1 MSIVKIN
8 LVARLNEAGALQGK
22 LDGKKGEDVV
32 ELSENAKVL
41 FAAEKAKRLEAIRAK
56 VKADFYSRPE
66 VKEKVV
72 EGLLRDLQNVHV

>member
-8 LVARLNEAGALQGK
+8 LVARLNEAGALHGK
-22 LDGKKGEDVV
+22 LEGKKAENVV

-41 FAAEKAKRLEAIRAK
+41 FAAEKAKKLEAIRAK